1 MIWILAIIVVVAIYN
16 AERMP
21 QIVNKIKS
29 DVPHIVEAGKKAS
42 KDLKEKVIEEYLN
55 GNSTFEFLANKYN
68 ISTRQIVRSWV

>member
-42 KDLKEKVIEEYLN
+42 KDLKEKAKSVQEKATSKKN
-55 GNSTFEFLANKYN
+55 
-68 ISTRQIVRSWV
+68 R

>member
-42 KDLKEKVIEEYLN
+42 KDLKEKATSKKTDKKDKE
-55 GNSTFEFLANKYN
+55 
-68 ISTRQIVRSWV
+68 

>member
-42 KDLKEKVIEEYLN
+42 KDLKEKAKSVQEKATSKKTDKKDKE
-55 GNSTFEFLANKYN
+55 
-68 ISTRQIVRSWV
+68 